1 MPGRVCR
8 CPIKCRSFNKGFAL
22 SRFRL
27 IAVTENSGSYPY
39 VASALRFIPAQADG
53 CLFVPLAHSMTTP
66 RDVRGFPSSVL
77 SAMRTSPRPC
87 HEARSHELRTVDLDA
102 GSPGP
107 LAPKQIS
114 RPRSIEFATRG
125 KAASQQRRNGGIRGA
140 WLSRHAV
147 FETGE
152 EASGSAIW
160 KAQLGACGT
169 RRIDTAVGTASILD
183 CSWRCKFGL
192 FISGVVAQMVERS
205 LSMREVRGSIPRDSS
220 QGCGNASSASFEA
233 SVV

>member
-8 CPIKCRSFNKGFAL
+8 CPIKCRSFKGFAL
-22 SRFRL
+22 PRFRL

-87 HEARSHELRTVDLDA
+87 HEARSHELRMVDLDA

-107 LAPKQIS
+107 LAPKQIW

-125 KAASQQRRNGGIRGA
+125 KAASQQRRNGCIRGA
-140 WLSRHAV
+140 WLSPHAV

-152 EASGSAIW
+152 EAPGSAMEGPTW
-160 KAQLGACGT
+160 CLWNQAHRHCCRHGEHFALLQ
-169 RRIDTAVGTASILD
+169 
-183 CSWRCKFGL
+183 
-192 FISGVVAQMVERS
+192 FIEICMVFIRGRS
-205 LSMREVRGSIPRDSS
+205 SDGRAL
-220 QGCGNASSASFEA
+220 A
-233 SVV
+233 